1 MAERPDLTYE
11 VFITMAKQQGFEMD
25 MPHLEELFPE
35 VKTMVQRMKLLDHVD
50 TVGIQPGSNSIPTDT
65 VAMG

>member
-1 MAERPDLTYE
+1 
-11 VFITMAKQQGFEMD
+11 MAKQQGFEMD